1 MTPRRSLSM
10 NSWLQLILVV
20 IIIICTNVLASK
32 HFWRLDVT
40 EDKVHSLDM
49 STRALIWKL
58 DKPLHVKVYFTEG
71 LQAPYNNHR
80 AALVDKLEELR
91 AYSQGWMTIDVLD
104 PTNLKELEAEAK
116 RFGIEPIDYR
126 FRDQNTTELRK
137 VFMGA
142 ALVYAD
148 KQEVLPIV
156 TQIETLEYD
165 IARALRALLSPK
177 QSKPVIG
184 FVTGHREPNLLQA
197 GGPLSTLRERL
208 LESYELVEVPLGG
221 VEGVPSNVDVLW
233 EIGPQEPLSPRALYQ
248 LDQFLLRGGSLGI
261 FITNSKADMRS
272 LKPQNLFHGM
282 EPLLGHYGVQ
292 VNRDLLVDRVNNG
305 RMTFPIR
312 YGETVRPVQLN
323 YPLIPK
329 LTIVNGNAPAVKGI
343 DSMLAPFASSVVI
356 SEQLSSKVKAETW
369 VSTSL
374 RSGSLRGVT
383 TLDPKAFQMVAPG
396 EETGSK
402 SVIVGLT
409 GVWDSYFAKNEIP
422 NPDTGEAKGAYEESE
437 RLREGTTARLMVAGS
452 ADMVANNIAFMLN
465 LADWMVQDEALINI
479 RSKVLRVNTFEPL
492 ESAQLLQYRLFNLF
506 GGSLLLFCGIGLRWF
521 LRHRKRGSV

>member
-1 MTPRRSLSM
+1 MTPRRSLSI
-10 NSWLQLILVV
+10 NSWLQLMFVV

-40 EDKVHSLDM
+40 DDKVHSLDM

-58 DKPLHVKVYFTEG
+58 DKPLNVKVYFTEG

-91 AYSQGWMTIDVLD
+91 AYSQGWMTIDVVD

-142 ALVYAD
+142 ALVYGD

-184 FVTGHREPNLLQA
+184 FVTGHQEPNLLQA

-248 LDQFLLRGGSLGI
+248 LDQFLLRGGSWYLHHQFQGGHAFTEAPESI
-261 FITNSKADMRS
+261 SR
-272 LKPQNLFHGM
+272 HG
-282 EPLLGHYGVQ
+282 
-292 VNRDLLVDRVNNG
+292 
-305 RMTFPIR
+305 T
-312 YGETVRPVQLN
+312 
-323 YPLIPK
+323 
-329 LTIVNGNAPAVKGI
+329 
-343 DSMLAPFASSVVI
+343 SV
-356 SEQLSSKVKAETW
+356 
-369 VSTSL
+369 
-374 RSGSLRGVT
+374 GSLR
-383 TLDPKAFQMVAPG
+383 
-396 EETGSK
+396 
-402 SVIVGLT
+402 
-409 GVWDSYFAKNEIP
+409 
-422 NPDTGEAKGAYEESE
+422 
-437 RLREGTTARLMVAGS
+437 RAG
-452 ADMVANNIAFMLN
+452 
-465 LADWMVQDEALINI
+465 Q
-479 RSKVLRVNTFEPL
+479 
-492 ESAQLLQYRLFNLF
+492 
-506 GGSLLLFCGIGLRWF
+506 
-521 LRHRKRGSV
+521 

>member
-1 MTPRRSLSM
+1 MKPRQVLSI
-10 NSWLQLILVV
+10 NSWLQLLFVVV
-20 IIIICTNVLASK
+20 IIVCANILAST
-32 HFWRLDVT
+32 HFIRLDVT
-40 EDKVHSLDM
+40 DDKVHSLDM
-49 STRALIWKL
+49 STRSLVWKL
-58 DKPLHVKVYFTEG
+58 DKPLKVKVYFTEG

-80 AALVDKLEELR
+80 SALVDKLEELR
-91 AYSQGWMTIDVLD
+91 AYSQGWMTIDVVD
-104 PTNLKELEAEAK
+104 PTNLKELEAEAR

-142 ALVYAD
+142 ALVYGD
-148 KQEVLPIV
+148 KQESLPIV

-165 IARALRALLSPK
+165 IARALRSLLSPEK
-177 QSKPVIG
+177 RKSVIG
-184 FVTGHREPNLLQA
+184 FVTGHQEPNLLQA

-248 LDQFLLRGGSLGI
+248 LDQFLLRGGSLGV

-272 LKPQNLFHGM
+272 LKPQNLFHGL

-329 LTIVNGNAPAVKGI
+329 LTQMNEKAPAVKGI
-343 DSMLAPFASSVVI
+343 DSMLAPFASSLAI
-356 SEQLSSKVKAETW
+356 SDQLSSNVTAEAW
-369 VSTSL
+369 VSTSA

-396 EETGSK
+396 EETGSRP
-402 SVIVGLT
+402 VIVGLT
-409 GVWDSYFAKNEIP
+409 GTWDSYFSKSDIP
-422 NPDTGEAKGAYEESE
+422 EPDNGEAKGSYEESE
-437 RLREGTTARLMVAGS
+437 RLREGASARLMVAGS

-492 ESAQLLQYRLFNLF
+492 ESAQLFKYRMFNLF
-506 GGSLLLFCGIGLRWF
+506 GGSVVLLCLAALRWVF
-521 LRHRKRGSV
+521 RRRQRGSL

>member
-1 MTPRRSLSM
+1 MTTRRVLSI
-10 NSWLQLILVV
+10 NSWLQLCCVV
-20 IIIICTNVLASK
+20 IIIACVNVVSSQ
-32 HFWRLDVT
+32 HFVRLDVT
-40 EDKVHSLDM
+40 DDKVHSLDM
-49 STRALIWKL
+49 STRSLVWKL
-58 DKPLHVKVYFTEG
+58 DKPLHVKVYFTEE

-80 AALVDKLEELR
+80 AVLVDKLEELR
-91 AYSQGWMTIDVLD
+91 AYSQGWMTIDVVD

-142 ALVYAD
+142 ALVYGD
-148 KQEVLPIV
+148 KQEVLPVV

-177 QSKPVIG
+177 QSKPTIG
-184 FVTGHREPNLLQA
+184 FVTGHKEPNLLQA

-208 LESYELVEVPLGG
+208 QESYELVEVPLGG
-221 VEGVPSNVDVLW
+221 VEGVPNNVDILW

-248 LDQFLLRGGSLGI
+248 LDQFLLRGGSLGV

-329 LTIVNGNAPAVKGI
+329 LTQVNENAPAVKGI
-343 DSMLAPFASSVVI
+343 DSMLAPFASSLTI
-356 SEQLSSKVKAETW
+356 SDQLSSKVIAETW
-369 VSTSL
+369 VSTSQ
-374 RSGSLRGVT
+374 RAGTLRGVT

-396 EETGSK
+396 EETGSRP
-402 SVIVGLT
+402 VIVGLT
-409 GVWDSYFAKNEIP
+409 GVWDSYFAKSEIP
-422 NPDTGEAKGAYEESE
+422 APDTGEPLGSYEESE
-437 RLREGTTARLMVAGS
+437 RLREGATARLMVAGS

-492 ESAQLLQYRLFNLF
+492 ESKKLLQYRFFNLF
-506 GGSLLLFCGIGLRWF
+506 GGSATLFGFIALRW
-521 LRHRKRGSV
+521 LWRRRRRGEA